1 MTIHSLEVET
11 SLTILV
17 SPLVAVLA
25 MAIGC
30 SILDDSGSSD
40 YQPLYMACRMAAVGG
55 PIAALICVLFSF
67 TFLDNDDSV
76 EESIEIISAR
86 RKLYN
91 LRFTWGLIT
100 PYLIGILGAPI
111 GSAILRSAELSNTI
125 SPLSAVRA
133 AAVGGIFSVAV
144 YYIFIYLA
152 WCFLKPCLILSGDDS
167 SIETEVDYPPRFV

>member
-1 MTIHSLEVET
+1 
-11 SLTILV
+11 
-17 SPLVAVLA
+17 

-144 YYIFIYLA
+144 YYIFIYLVHPE
-152 WCFLKPCLILSGDDS
+152 LPEDL
-167 SIETEVDYPPRFV
+167 